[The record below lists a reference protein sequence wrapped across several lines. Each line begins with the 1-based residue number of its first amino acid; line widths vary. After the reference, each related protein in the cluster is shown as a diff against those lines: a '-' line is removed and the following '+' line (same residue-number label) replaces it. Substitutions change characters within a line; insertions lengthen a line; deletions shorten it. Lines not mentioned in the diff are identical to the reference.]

1 MTTLLVITGLPA
13 TGKTSLSLR
22 LGQRLGYPVLSK
34 DGIKERLYDTLG
46 CDTRE
51 YSRKLGKAS
60 VDILF
65 DVVETLLK
73 AGTSCIIESNFL
85 PEMDTVR
92 VQRLQEIPGVQVL
105 QVLCKGEAEVVFTR
119 FRERALSGRRHP
131 GHCEPA
137 HLPEFELSIRQGL
150 SPLPLQ
156 TKLIEFDTT
165 ILDNE
170 ILDGMVEEVMRHLT
184 EKNFWLLSFREVV

>member
-1 MTTLLVITGLPA
+1 MAHLIVVTGLPA

-22 LGQRLGYPVLSK
+22 LGQRLGYPVFSK
-34 DGIKERLYDTLG
+34 DRIKERLYDTLG

-51 YSRKLGKAS
+51 HSRKLGKAS

-65 DVVETLLK
+65 DVVEMLLK
-73 AGTSCIIESNFL
+73 AGNSCIIESNFR

-92 VQRLQEIPGVQVL
+92 VQGLQELSGAQVL
-105 QVLCKGEAEVVFTR
+105 QILCKGETEVVFAR
-119 FRERALSGRRHP
+119 FQERALSGRRHP

-137 HLPEFELSIRQGL
+137 HLAEFASSIRQGL

-156 TKLIEFDTT
+156 AKLIELDTT
-165 ILDNE
+165 VLNDE
-170 ILDGMVEEVMRHLT
+170 ILDGMVEEVTRYLA
-184 EKNFWLLSFREVV
+184 KNN